1 MKVSIAL
8 GTLVLALFN
17 PAWAINKCV
26 GPNGRP
32 VFQDRPCAGA
42 GEKLVVKP
50 ASGLAPDELP
60 AVELPARK
68 EEVQPPTKQ
77 TEAQR
82 LESQIAKS
90 QKHRRRQDLENAL
103 VPEARAAIERNRVMC
118 DAELA
123 SLRSKKYRA
132 NSNLAGAV
140 WEQSISTEMAAV
152 AARCDTRQQQLAD
165 HLEALRKEC
174 GTLSGCDAG
183 Q

>member
-123 SLRSKKYRA
+123 SLRSK
-132 NSNLAGAV
+132 N
-140 WEQSISTEMAAV
+140 TEPTATWPA
-152 AARCDTRQQQLAD
+152 
-165 HLEALRKEC
+165 
-174 GTLSGCDAG
+174 LSGSSQFPRKWQQSPPVAIPGSSSWRITSKPCERNAG
-183 Q
+183 L